1 MSAGHPERARW
12 WGARGSRRRLL
23 LASAIPVLLALLLAV
38 KLLSVGFLAGA
49 AGTAFERGDAAGVRQ
64 AADGLLLGNILEP
77 FKADFAAGDALA
89 LAGDFAGA
97 RERFQRAL
105 DQKPGTDECTVRVNL
120 VLATERLAEQ
130 TSTTAGG
137 EERGRELRGEA
148 LAVVEQS
155 PAACFQ
161 DTSSNDAGQ
170 GQQLSAARER
180 LQAAGSGDAGGNT
193 SEPTPPDEPSE
204 PAPADA
210 SRLNELERKAQDA
223 LRERLESE
231 ARNEY
236 LDRSDTGPRVEKPW

>member
-1 MSAGHPERARW
+1 MNAGRLKEGRW

-23 LASAIPVLLALLLAV
+23 LASAVPVLLALLVAL
-38 KLLSVGFLAGA
+38 KLISVGILADTA
-49 AGTAFERGDAAGVRQ
+49 STAFDRGDAAGVRQ
-64 AADGLLLGNILEP
+64 ASDGLLLGNILEP

-97 RERFQRAL
+97 KERFQRAL

-120 VLATERLAEQ
+120 VLATERLAAQ
-130 TSTTAGG
+130 TAATAGG
-137 EERGRELRGEA
+137 EDRGRALRGEA

-161 DTSSNDAGQ
+161 DTSSNDVGQ
-170 GQQLSAARER
+170 GEQLSAARER
-180 LQAAGSGDAGGNT
+180 LQAASSGDADGNT
-193 SEPTPPDEPSE
+193 SEPTPPDE